1 MPIGR
6 YASLRYQVLD
16 RCFSDKRHKYTIDD
30 LLYEVNERLL
40 ELGTSVSLR
49 QIRDDIKH
57 MRDRNIFDASI
68 EAFPY
73 DGKKCYYRYADLNFS
88 IYKNQLSTEEMEKL
102 HSTIKMLSR
111 YRGIPANAWLEEVI
125 SNLEYRFG
133 MKANTENLISFE
145 QNEQLEGLEYL
156 SDIIDATINHHTLDI
171 DYHTYKGDK
180 KLMLIHPYYVKQYN
194 GRWFLLG
201 LEENVNRIATLALD
215 RIKKITASERPFIK
229 NKDIDFSRYFDDVVG
244 VSIPSEEVNKVTIK
258 LRFSKHRFPY
268 AISKPIHSSQQIVNL
283 ADCTLTISVRPTKE
297 LEQQLFSFGPDI
309 EVLQPTWYRELFKEK
324 IRECLNKY
332 SSMQKDCTDIL

>member
-30 LLYEVNERLL
+30 LLNEVNERLL
-40 ELGTSVSLR
+40 ELGSSVSLR
-49 QIRDDIKH
+49 QIRDDIKY
-57 MRDRNIFDASI
+57 MRDRNTFDAPI
-68 EAFPY
+68 EAFPF
-73 DGKKCYYRYADLNFS
+73 DRKKCYYRYADLDFS
-88 IYKNQLSTEEMEKL
+88 IYKNQLSIEEIEKL
-102 HSTIKMLSR
+102 HSTIEILSR

-156 SDIIDATINHHTLDI
+156 SDIIDATINHLTLDI
-171 DYHTYKGDK
+171 DYHIYKGDE
-180 KLMLIHPYYVKQYN
+180 KLMLIHPYYIKQYN

-201 LEENVNRIATLALD
+201 LEENVNHIANLALD
-215 RIKKITASERPFIK
+215 RIRKLSVSERLFIR
-229 NKDIDFSRYFDDVVG
+229 NNDIDFSKYFDDVVG
-244 VSIPSEEVNKVTIK
+244 VSIPSEEVKKTTIM
-258 LRFSKHRFPY
+258 LRFSKYRFPY
-268 AISKPIHSSQQIVNL
+268 VVSKPIHSSQQIVNST
-283 ADCTLTISVRPTKE
+283 DCTLTITVRPTKE